1 MLIIESAMNAG
12 PVSVQQQILD
22 TMNYLVLFSCLFH
35 NIINGTT
42 KVYIYIYTI
51 IIYLFI
57 IIIF

>member
-42 KVYIYIYTI
+42 KVYIYTLLL
-51 IIYLFI
+51 LFI
-57 IIIF
+57 YFYYF